1 MQHIKMAIIDKEVY
15 VFFDPLYRDS
25 VPLAVE
31 TIQNSLSDD
40 EVRKIFE
47 TLFLVNVTDV
57 ETTLYSLEGDIVS
70 LPLQL
75 I

>member
-1 MQHIKMAIIDKEVY
+1 MQHIKMVIIDKEVY

-31 TIQNSLSDD
+31 TIQNSLSDQ
-40 EVRKIFE
+40 EVRKIFDA
-47 TLFLVNVTDV
+47 LFLVNVTDM

-70 LPLQL
+70 LPLQPV
-75 I
+75 